1 MIPIPFGTS
10 RRALLGLYDPPAAS
24 STGNRA
30 VLICNP
36 WGAVYFWS
44 YGTLR
49 SLARRYADA
58 GTHAMRFDYFG
69 CGESGGDMTE
79 GSLSGYVDDTLMA
92 IDELQAVSAAHTI
105 HVAGAGLGAL
115 IASRAAAESTAV
127 TQLLLW
133 DPIAEGRDFLA
144 GLSPVAELT
153 GPPLPEGW
161 PDANDSETL
170 ELFGG
175 PVTPAFAREVRGE
188 RIDPSSWRSVRSV
201 LLVTTLRSATN
212 YTALLQR
219 LEESN
224 ANVRVSECP
233 WPNTNTNLTGAL
245 PVDALDA
252 LVDAVS

>member
-1 MIPIPFGTS
+1 MIPISFGTS
-10 RRALLGLYDPPAAS
+10 RRALLGLYDPPADS
-24 STGNRA
+24 PPGNRA

-36 WGAVYFWS
+36 WGALYFWS

-49 SLARRYADA
+49 SLARRYADV

-79 GSLSGYVDDTLMA
+79 ASLSGYVDDTLMA
-92 IDELQAVSAAHTI
+92 IEELQAVSAAHTI

-115 IASRAAAESTAV
+115 IASLAAAQSTAP

-133 DPIAEGRDFLA
+133 DPIAEGSDFLA
-144 GLSPVAELT
+144 GLSPVAKLT
-153 GPPLPEGW
+153 GLTVPQGW
-161 PDANDSETL
+161 PDATDSETL

-175 PVTPAFAREVRGE
+175 PVTPAFAREVGRE
-188 RIDPSSWRSVRSV
+188 RIDPRSWRSVRSV
-201 LLVTTLRSATN
+201 LLVTTLRPATN
-212 YTALLQR
+212 HAPLLRR

-224 ANVRVSECP
+224 LTVRVSECP
-233 WPNTNTNLTGAL
+233 WPNTETNLTGAI

-252 LVDAVS
+252 LVDAVA